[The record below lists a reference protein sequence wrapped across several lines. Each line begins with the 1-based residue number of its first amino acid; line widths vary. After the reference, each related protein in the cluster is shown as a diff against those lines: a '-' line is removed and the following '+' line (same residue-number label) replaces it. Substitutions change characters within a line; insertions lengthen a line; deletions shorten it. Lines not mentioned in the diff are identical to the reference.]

1 MDDDLD
7 FKFLA
12 LGDSGVG
19 KTCLLSRY
27 VDGKYIETLG
37 PTVGIDIRNKTFE
50 YESTRLNKFFTI
62 HLQLWD
68 TAGQERFR
76 SLTSAFFREAVGFLL
91 VFDLTNEASFINA
104 RNWITE
110 IQTHAYSE
118 DVDMILIGNK
128 SDLDDERVISKIRAR
143 DFAKEYNIQYIE
155 TSALKNINVDESI
168 KLLLD
173 SVMARFERDKNLSK
187 TRQHSLKPVQHTN
200 TTLNETMTTKIFD
213 NNLKDRSNISRC
225 CS

>member
-1 MDDDLD
+1 MEEDLD

-19 KTCLLSRY
+19 KTCLLNQY
-27 VDGKYIETLG
+27 VDENFTDNYA
-37 PTVGIDIRNKTFE
+37 PTVGIDIRNKTFD
-50 YESTRLNKFFTI
+50 YESTRTNKLFNI

-91 VFDLTNEASFINA
+91 VFDLTNETSFINV
-104 RNWITE
+104 RNWISE

-118 DVDMILIGNK
+118 NVDIVLVGNK
-128 SDLDDERVISKIRAR
+128 CDLENERIISKNRAQ
-143 DFAKEYNIQYIE
+143 DFAKEYNINYIE
-155 TSALKNINVDESI
+155 TSALKNINVVEAI

-173 SVMARFERDKNLSK
+173 SVMDRFEHDKNLSK
-187 TRQHSLKPVQHTN
+187 PNQNKIKS
-200 TTLNETMTTKIFD
+200 LNEIIDKQGLENSFGKRPKT
-213 NNLKDRSNISRC
+213 SYC
-225 CS
+225 CLY

>member
-50 YESTRLNKFFTI
+50 
-62 HLQLWD
+62 D